1 MCIHQVFAMIQFNVI
16 TLFPE
21 MFGDPFNASILKR
34 AQERSLIKIVPHN
47 LRDYCLDKHRVTD
60 DLPYG
65 GGGGMVMKPE
75 PLIAAIEALQ
85 SSYSGVRTVLMTPQ
99 GTPFTQTDAERLSGY
114 AFLTLV
120 CGHYEGVD
128 ERVRSF
134 VDEELS
140 IGDYIL
146 TGGELAAMVIIDAV
160 SRQVPGVLGATNAL
174 AEESFTRPLLEAP
187 HYTRPRVFRGL
198 RVPDVLLS
206 GNHAEIAHWRREQ
219 ALKRTAERRPD
230 LLSKV

>member
-1 MCIHQVFAMIQFNVI
+1 MIQFNVI

-34 AQERSLIKIVPHN
+34 AQERKLIKIVPLN
-47 LRDYCLDKHRVTD
+47 LRDYCSDKHRVTD
-60 DLPYG
+60 DVPYG

-75 PLIAAIEALQ
+75 PLITAIEALQ
-85 SSYSGVRTVLMTPQ
+85 SSYAGVRTVLMTPQ
-99 GTPFTQTDAERLSGY
+99 GKPFTQPDAERLSGHTS
-114 AFLTLV
+114 LTLV

-160 SRQVPGVLGATNAL
+160 SRQVPGVLGDRNAL
-174 AEESFTRPLLEAP
+174 AEESFTRTLLEAP

-198 RVPDVLLS
+198 SVPDVLVS
-206 GNHAEIAHWRREQ
+206 GNHAEIAQWRREQ
-219 ALKRTAERRPD
+219 AVKRTAERRPD

>member
-1 MCIHQVFAMIQFNVI
+1 MIQFNVI

-21 MFGDPFNASILKR
+21 MFGDPFNTSILKR
-34 AQERSLIKIVPHN
+34 AQERGLIKIVPHN
-47 LRDYCLDKHRVTD
+47 LRDYCSDKHRVTD
-60 DLPYG
+60 DVPYG

-75 PLIAAIEALQ
+75 PLITAIEALQ
-85 SSYSGVRTVLMTPQ
+85 SSYAGVRTVLMTPQ
-99 GTPFTQTDAERLSGY
+99 GKPFTQLDAERLSGHTS
-114 AFLTLV
+114 LTLV

-160 SRQVPGVLGATNAL
+160 SRQVSGVLGDSNAL
-174 AEESFTRPLLEAP
+174 AEESFTRSILEAP

-198 RVPDVLLS
+198 SVPAVLVS
-206 GNHAEIAHWRREQ
+206 GNHAEIAQWRREQ
-219 ALKRTAERRPD
+219 AVKRTAERRPD
-230 LLSKV
+230 LLSHV

>member
-1 MCIHQVFAMIQFNVI
+1 MIQFNVI

-34 AQERSLIKIVPHN
+34 AQERKLIKILPHN
-47 LRDYCLDKHRVTD
+47 LRDYCSDKHRVTD
-60 DLPYG
+60 DVPYG

-75 PLIAAIEALQ
+75 PLITAIEALQ
-85 SSYSGVRTVLMTPQ
+85 SSYAGVRTVLMTPQ
-99 GTPFTQTDAERLSGY
+99 GKPFTQPDAERLSGHTS
-114 AFLTLV
+114 LTLV

-160 SRQVPGVLGATNAL
+160 SRQVPGVLGDRNAL
-174 AEESFTRPLLEAP
+174 AEESFTRTLLEAP

-198 RVPDVLLS
+198 SVPDVLVS
-206 GNHAEIAHWRREQ
+206 GNHAEIAQWRREQ
-219 ALKRTAERRPD
+219 AVKRTAERRPD